1 MGIYDNFRLRIW
13 GRLQFQGEVS
23 RSWSYS
29 SWLVMKGL
37 DPKRVPARRSC
48 VMVWGHPLPVTWM
61 LVDNARFFYCY
72 VRSAWHIFRHTGV
85 SKAERPKKVHCDGRK
100 LLSILLGFIKKTTCA
115 MRWSEKY
122 RKARKWANQ
131 PEERQS
137 TIQATDAKRTVDH
150 SNNQYTLRKWPHS
163 QNVTNQPATTIH
175 DQPPANN
182 PLLQLW
188 FVCQIAQVDLTNTIL
203 WIAQFGRSMIDTHQS
218 T

>member
-72 VRSAWHIFRHTGV
+72 VRSAWHIFRHLV
-85 SKAERPKKVHCDGRK
+85 WVRPKDQ
-100 LLSILLGFIKKTTCA
+100 KKSTA
-115 MRWSEKY
+115 MAGNFCLFYWDSLKKPPVPWDE
-122 RKARKWANQ
+122 ARSTESTQ
-131 PEERQS
+131 MSQS
-137 TIQATDAKRTVDH
+137 ARGKTIDH
-150 SNNQYTLRKWPHS
+150 SSNWRKKDSRPFK
-163 QNVTNQPATTIH
+163 QPIH
-175 DQPPANN
+175 
-182 PLLQLW
+182 
-188 FVCQIAQVDLTNTIL
+188 
-203 WIAQFGRSMIDTHQS
+203 
-218 T
+218 